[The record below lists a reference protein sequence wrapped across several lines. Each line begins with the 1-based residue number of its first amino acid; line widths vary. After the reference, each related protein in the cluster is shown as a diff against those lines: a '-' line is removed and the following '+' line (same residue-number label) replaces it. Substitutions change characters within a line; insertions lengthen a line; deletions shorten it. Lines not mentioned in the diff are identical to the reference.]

1 MSETPPLDLS
11 KATKLKDVE
20 FACRKS
26 DIQWIAMTVQTA
38 TSKSLR
44 QITINLRL
52 GPLDQTGERVH
63 RELQDL
69 DHLLVRLWTS
79 RSIHPEVTY
88 RTSKGE
94 HDIKGLA
101 SNFLPELAGRGF
113 VNVIEYG

>member
-1 MSETPPLDLS
+1 MPETPPLDLS

-44 QITINLRL
+44 QITVNLRPGL
-52 GPLDQTGERVH
+52 LDKTGERVH

-69 DHLLVRLWTS
+69 DKQWIPNLQGDGLMGLVDYLDKVRRSVSLL
-79 RSIHPEVTY
+79 RST
-88 RTSKGE
+88 
-94 HDIKGLA
+94 L
-101 SNFLPELAGRGF
+101 NL
-113 VNVIEYG
+113 